1 MGIEDDEVAPDGIRW
16 AGEYLRS
23 DNSWLLLGRI
33 SDALSDDEER
43 AKSAKQPNRKADPNP
58 DYKHR
63 PWADWLKR
71 AKGGT
76 LASTQAAVEHVKRGG
91 LVGLVPGVHGLAV
104 LDVDTGDPTDL
115 ERRYPPL
122 ATATTRRGTHLFY
135 AAPDKPLGNSK
146 WEAEGCSGEVRCSN
160 GYVVVWDPMALWDAL
175 RVVAEDA
182 AGRHPFPMQVLTEHG
197 STPQTASD
205 DGRTHPPDGAPDP
218 QSNTSNHPVRRTSR
232 DMERNRAPWSQDDVA
247 AAYGDGLRKV
257 GRELNG
263 PCPLCGG
270 DDRFRVM
277 PDGKF
282 FCRHCLPDGKDKDR
296 FRQMVKALGLPSG
309 NGRRQMPPPD
319 WEGEKRWA
327 TMDRQIAEAAKER
340 GTVGPDE
347 DADGMIAEA
356 VDRESKADWFEG
368 LPPEGAKGN
377 LADAITMAV
386 RAGIAY
392 DIGIS
397 KQGKIMVH
405 RRGSWF
411 PPEGK
416 REVSRVGV
424 GELYAMGGGSRLG
437 VIRDAFEVLAGRI
450 QQHAPPIAFDA
461 EPYLVGLPVQPGA
474 WRRVLDLRD
483 GSVRQARRGDH
494 VSFSIGTAPGA
505 IKTPLFNES
514 LKRWAGDDRD
524 RVRMLRRIMAS
535 CLVGLQP
542 ERALFFLLGPRGSG
556 KSVFA
561 RLVKELAGDY
571 VSALQASDIG
581 AGRQQKADELIYGHF
596 FGRRGMFVPELPPN
610 ALRAGFLKAVC
621 GGDVVQTRRLYH
633 DPSSFVPGATLMLT
647 ANALPGVNVLD
658 PALLDRV
665 RVIQFPRTFEGGE
678 RIPKAKLLARFHDEL
693 PGILHSL
700 LPDAATL
707 IDEGMTFEPND
718 FTREDREA
726 VESWA
731 LSADKLMGFGA
742 LLVHD
747 PQGRIPTDDVWKR
760 FQEHLSEVGM
770 EADDWKPNTLSRALT
785 TRGYGSAKK
794 QGGQRIRVGV
804 RWKGRCGR

>member
-1 MGIEDDEVAPDGIRW
+1 MTARDPLGIEDDEVAPDGILW
-16 AGEYLRS
+16 AGEYLSS

-71 AKGGT
+71 AKAGT
-76 LASTQAAVEHVKRGG
+76 LASTQAAVEHVECGG

-104 LDVDTGDPTDL
+104 LDLDTGDPSDL

-122 ATATTRRGTHLFY
+122 ATADTRRGTHLFY

-175 RVVAEDA
+175 RVVAE
-182 AGRHPFPMQVLTEHG
+182 GRAKKHPFPMQVLTANRNTTQRTLHE
-197 STPQTASD
+197 
-205 DGRTHPPDGAPDP
+205 GRTHPPGGARAP
-218 QSNTSNHPVRRTSR
+218 QSNTSSHKTHPTTR
-232 DMERNRAPWSQDDVA
+232 DMERGHGRWSQGEVA
-247 AAYGDGLRKV
+247 AAYGDGLQKV
-257 GRELNG
+257 GDELNG
-263 PCPLCGG
+263 PCRLCGG
-270 DDRFRVM
+270 RDRFRVM

-282 FCRHCLPDGKDKDR
+282 FCRRCLPNGKDKDR
-296 FRQMVKALGLPSG
+296 FRQMVMELGLPSG

-319 WEGEKRWA
+319 WEGEKRSA
-327 TMDRQIAEAAKER
+327 TMDRQIAVVAKER

-347 DADGMIAEA
+347 DADGMIAEST
-356 VDRESKADWFEG
+356 DRENKAGWFEG
-368 LPPEGAKGN
+368 LPPEGAEGK
-377 LADAITMAV
+377 LANAITVAV
-386 RAGIAY
+386 NSGIAY

-397 KQGKIMVH
+397 KQRKIMVH
-405 RRGSWF
+405 QRGTWF
-411 PPEGK
+411 PPDGK

-424 GELYAMGGGSRLG
+424 GELYGMGGGSSLS
-437 VIRDAFEVLAGRI
+437 VICEAFTVLASRI
-450 QQHAPPIAFDA
+450 QQHEPPIDFDA
-461 EPYLVGLPVQPGA
+461 DPYLVGLPVKAGA

-494 VSFSIGTAPGA
+494 VTLSIGTAPDA
-505 IKTPLFNES
+505 LKTPLFDKA
-514 LKRWAGDDRD
+514 LQRWAGDDED

-542 ERALFFLLGPRGSG
+542 ERALFFLLGPRASG

-561 RLVKELAGDY
+561 RLVQGLAGDY
-571 VSALQASDIG
+571 VSALEASDIG

-665 RVIQFPRTFEGGE
+665 RVIQFPRTFEGGRADTE
-678 RIPKAKLLARFHDEL
+678 GEVVGAIPR
-693 PGILHSL
+693 
-700 LPDAATL
+700 
-707 IDEGMTFEPND
+707 
-718 FTREDREA
+718 
-726 VESWA
+726 
-731 LSADKLMGFGA
+731 
-742 LLVHD
+742 
-747 PQGRIPTDDVWKR
+747 
-760 FQEHLSEVGM
+760 
-770 EADDWKPNTLSRALT
+770 
-785 TRGYGSAKK
+785 
-794 QGGQRIRVGV
+794 
-804 RWKGRCGR
+804 